1 MFKLEDR
8 KRRGTG
14 SFVALFDLKKAFD
27 SVSHSIL
34 LNKISEIIS
43 KDSIEYILMAHILSS
58 VTLKV
63 RELSRVIYVNA
74 AVP

>member
-1 MFKLEDR
+1 LFKLEDR